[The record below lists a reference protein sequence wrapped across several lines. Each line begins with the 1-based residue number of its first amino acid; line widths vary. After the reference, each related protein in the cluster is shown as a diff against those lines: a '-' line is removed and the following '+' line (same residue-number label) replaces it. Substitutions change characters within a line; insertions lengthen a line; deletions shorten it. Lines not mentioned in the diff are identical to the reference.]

1 MSGPRRYSRDLP
13 QGGLE
18 LPCIYRFSGPNDL
31 TQKAQKV
38 LEGEGNAVSK
48 FTNLQSK
55 HTAIA
60 TILHGLFPHF
70 CSNLLANVSL

>member
-18 LPCIYRFSGPNDL
+18 LPCIYRFSGPNDC
-31 TQKAQKV
+31 TQKV

-48 FTNLQSK
+48 HMNLQSK
-55 HTAIA
+55 HITIANLISYTAWV
-60 TILHGLFPHF
+60 
-70 CSNLLANVSL
+70 VSSLSL